1 MKNRFIPILLGIL
14 LMAGIPSALWSIT
27 IKLASP
33 IPENTEWHN
42 GLLKMADEW
51 RTISDGKIRLRIYP
65 GTIAG
70 SEGDMVRKMRIGQL
84 DAGIFSAF
92 GMKFMVPET
101 FVVTLPGLIK
111 NDRELGYV
119 MNNWIGR
126 FDQRFREEGFEL
138 MAWTK
143 AGWAYLF
150 GDMPLVVPEVLQ
162 KQVLAIDNTET
173 EIAAAF
179 KSLGFNVATVSLT
192 EIMVALQS
200 GYANSL
206 YAPPSAAAAFQ
217 WFALAPYMT
226 EYRLAPVVGGI
237 VLSERTWSRIPVQYR
252 EPMKNAA
259 AKMAKQFQ
267 VDSLDLNKKALRI
280 MEKNGLIRVPIN
292 KQEIELWDRKMLD
305 GHSLI
310 VGDGKSIP
318 LDVYNDLL
326 GQLDELRENAGE

>member
-1 MKNRFIPILLGIL
+1 
-14 LMAGIPSALWSIT
+14 MAGIPSVLWSIT

-42 GLLKMADEW
+42 GLLEMGDEW

-84 DAGIFSAF
+84 DAGVFSAF

-111 NDRELGYV
+111 NDRELDYV

-126 FDQRFREEGFEL
+126 FDAEFREEGFEL

-150 GDMPLVVPEVLQ
+150 GDIPLVVPEVLQ
-162 KQVLAIDNTET
+162 KQVLAVDNTET

-237 VLSERTWSRIPVQYR
+237 VMSERTWSRIPVEYR
-252 EPMKNAA
+252 EPMKKSVAE
-259 AKMAKQFQ
+259 MAKQFQ
-267 VDSLDLNKKALRI
+267 ADSLDLNKKALRI
-280 MEKNGLIRVPIN
+280 MEENGLIRVPIDK
-292 KQEIELWDRKMLD
+292 KQIELWDRKMMA

-310 VGDGKSIP
+310 VGEGKSIP
-318 LDVYNDLL
+318 LNAYNDLMD
-326 GQLDELRENAGE
+326 QLNELRENEGE